1 MTKWLSPADSV
12 KPEGQMHR
20 AVLVTQ
26 KGQNNKMVVLLC
38 IWHTKFFLFY
48 SQNTLKFYLFLCFY
62 WESSRKNHN
71 TFLLKAAVMQIKG
84 VLKSQRF
91 NTLSC
96 SVLEFIFG
104 V

>member
-1 MTKWLSPADSV
+1 MHMAYKILPVLFTKYLKILSFSV
-12 KPEGQMHR
+12 F
-20 AVLVTQ
+20 
-26 KGQNNKMVVLLC
+26 LL
-38 IWHTKFFLFY
+38 
-48 SQNTLKFYLFLCFY
+48 
-62 WESSRKNHN
+62 ESSGKNHN
-71 TFLLKAAVMQIKG
+71 TFLLKAAVMQIEG